1 MLNPHPAMSVLSERS
16 LGDVPQHYTV
26 LRVVVAGGEAEG
38 RASYCEPVMILTCLE
53 NI

>member
-1 MLNPHPAMSVLSERS
+1 MSVLSERS

-26 LRVVVAGGEAEG
+26 LRVVVVGGEAEG